1 MAFEPFD
8 RAALGWNRMEP
19 YKPRAFRFIELCR
32 FGKWQMKL
40 YAIACLGEFPRTELL
55 AAAKKI
61 AAIELVKFEPNDF
74 YLGFIGVHDGRN
86 AAFIFVD
93 FWGNENELFH
103 RVFLSRG
110 DKFADLSPAGD
121 SAPSVCVWD
130 LALQS
135 LERAAWIKHV
145 LLKADAPDSGV
156 I

>member
-1 MAFEPFD
+1 
-8 RAALGWNRMEP
+8 MER
-19 YKPRAFRFIELCR
+19 YQPRVFRFTELCR
-32 FGKWQMKL
+32 FGKWRMKL
-40 YAIACLGEFPRTELL
+40 YGITCDGEFPRTELL

-61 AAIELVKFEPNDF
+61 AAIELAKFEPNDF
-74 YLGFIGVHDGRN
+74 YLGFIGAHDGRN

-121 SAPSVCVWD
+121 SDPSVCVWD

-135 LERAAWIKHV
+135 FERAAWNKHA
-145 LLKADAPDSGV
+145 LLKADAPDFAGYLSDRMNSDL
-156 I
+156 

>member
-40 YAIACLGEFPRTELL
+40 YGIACLGEFPRTELP

-61 AAIELVKFEPNDF
+61 AVTELAKFEPNDF

-110 DKFADLSPAGD
+110 DKFLIFLPRTIRPRP
-121 SAPSVCVWD
+121 SACGIWRCNHWSAQPGSNMCC
-130 LALQS
+130 
-135 LERAAWIKHV
+135 
-145 LLKADAPDSGV
+145 
-156 I
+156 

>member
-74 YLGFIGVHDGRN
+74 YLGFIGAHDGRN
-86 AAFIFVD
+86 AAFVFVD
-93 FWGNENELFH
+93 FSGNENELFH
-103 RVFLSRG
+103 RLFLFRG
-110 DKFADLSPAGD
+110 DKFADLFPPQSIRTHP
-121 SAPSVCVWD
+121 SAFGTWRRSRLSARPRSNMCC
-130 LALQS
+130 
-135 LERAAWIKHV
+135 
-145 LLKADAPDSGV
+145 
-156 I
+156 

>member
-1 MAFEPFD
+1 MGS
-8 RAALGWNRMEP
+8 RA
-19 YKPRAFRFIELCR
+19 RANFRELSYWLR
-32 FGKWQMKL
+32 
-40 YAIACLGEFPRTELL
+40 P
-55 AAAKKI
+55 KKI
-61 AAIELVKFEPNDF
+61 AATELAKFEPNDF

>member
-1 MAFEPFD
+1 
-8 RAALGWNRMEP
+8 
-19 YKPRAFRFIELCR
+19 
-32 FGKWQMKL
+32 MKL
-40 YAIACLGEFPRTELL
+40 YGIACRRELPRLSLLL
-55 AAAKKI
+55 AAKQI
-61 AAIELVKFEPNDF
+61 ARDQLSKEKVNN
-74 YLGFIGVHDGRN
+74 YGVGFIGVHDGRN